1 MKRRNRSNAET
12 TAAQETKLL
21 VTVEEAA
28 AMLSLGRTLTWALVR
43 KGELSSIRVGKSRR
57 VIVSSLHEY
66 IERQVAAAS

>member
-1 MKRRNRSNAET
+1 MHSRQAGIAQT
-12 TAAQETKLL
+12 AQETKLL

-43 KGELSSIRVGKSRR
+43 KGELRSIRVGKSRR

-66 IERQVAAAS
+66 IERQLAAAS

>member
-1 MKRRNRSNAET
+1 VHIRQVGVGGS
-12 TAAQETKLL
+12 AQDRKLL

-43 KGELSSIRVGKSRR
+43 KNELRSIQVGRTRR

-66 IERQVAAAS
+66 IERQLAAS

>member
-1 MKRRNRSNAET
+1 MRSRQAGTAET
-12 TAAQETKLL
+12 AHETKLL

-43 KGELSSIRVGKSRR
+43 KGELRSIRVGKTRR

-66 IERQVAAAS
+66 IERQSAPAT

>member
-1 MKRRNRSNAET
+1 MHSRQAGSAET
-12 TAAQETKLL
+12 AQETKLL

-43 KGELSSIRVGKSRR
+43 KGELRSIRVGKSRR

>member
-1 MKRRNRSNAET
+1 MHSRQAGSAET
-12 TAAQETKLL
+12 AQETKLL

-43 KGELSSIRVGKSRR
+43 KGELRSIRVGKSRR

-66 IERQVAAAS
+66 IER